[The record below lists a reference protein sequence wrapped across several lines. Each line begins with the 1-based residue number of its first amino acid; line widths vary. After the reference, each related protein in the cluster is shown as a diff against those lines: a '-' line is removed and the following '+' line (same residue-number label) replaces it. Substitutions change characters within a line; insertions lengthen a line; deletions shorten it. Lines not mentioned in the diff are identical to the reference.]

1 MFISSRFSYP
11 CTVTDVA
18 ADGITVV
25 RVGML
30 TELILDVDV
39 EPGVI
44 IAVDVVMLK
53 DVILDALV
61 DMLSNTG
68 IIAMDTP
75 VSSWSCGGNSIR
87 WRRDD

>member
-1 MFISSRFSYP
+1 M
-11 CTVTDVA
+11 TDVA

-61 DMLSNTG
+61 DMLPDTG

-75 VSSWSCGGNSIR
+75 VSSWSL
-87 WRRDD
+87 WWK